1 MDPRAASSHRPHF
14 PPLSIGH
21 ASQTPLGD
29 LWIAVS
35 EAGLAA
41 VAWGQSQA
49 EFEAGLIRRFKRP
62 VEPNPKMTAQA
73 ATELREY
80 LAGKRRHF
88 TLVIDW
94 TLLRPFQQAV
104 LRATYE
110 IPYGETRT
118 YKQIA
123 EQIGKPRAARA
134 VGRAEAANP
143 MPLVI
148 PCHRVIGTD
157 GKLHGY
163 SLGEGT
169 KTKEWLLKLE
179 GALIA

>member
-1 MDPRAASSHRPHF
+1 MESRAAPSNRKPL
-14 PPLSIGH
+14 PPLFIGQ

-41 VAWGQSQA
+41 VAWGRSQA
-49 EFEAGLIRRFKRP
+49 EFEAWLVRRFKRP
-62 VEPNPKMTAQA
+62 VEFNPKRTAQA

-88 TLVIDW
+88 TLVVDW
-94 TLLRPFQQAV
+94 TLLRPFQQAA

-123 EQIGKPRAARA
+123 ERIGKPKAARA

-163 SLGEGT
+163 GLGEGI